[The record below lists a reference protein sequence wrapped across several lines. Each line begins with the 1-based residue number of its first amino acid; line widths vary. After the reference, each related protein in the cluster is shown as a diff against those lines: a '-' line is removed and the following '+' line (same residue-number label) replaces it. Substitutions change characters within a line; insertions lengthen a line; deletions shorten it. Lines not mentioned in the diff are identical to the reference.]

1 MNDQRMQGRPA
12 KKRANST
19 ESLLMRLDLAVETLE
34 NLDELGVDN
43 RVELQALLQKLE
55 RQIEDLDAGSPGETR
70 A

>member
-12 KKRANST
+12 KKRATST

-43 RVELQALLQKLE
+43 RVELQALLQQLE